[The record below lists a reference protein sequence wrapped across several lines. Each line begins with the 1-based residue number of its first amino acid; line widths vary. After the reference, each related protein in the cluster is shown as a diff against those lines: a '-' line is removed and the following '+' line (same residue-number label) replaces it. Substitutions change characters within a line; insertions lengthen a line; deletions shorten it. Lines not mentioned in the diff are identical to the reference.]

1 VTIIRLATVKAIF
14 ACLVSL
20 FVLLAL
26 SPAATKSVRI
36 YVTNYA
42 DTTVDVIDP
51 VTKKIVQVIDGIPNP
66 HGIALSPDGKR
77 VYVTSEVAHVLAVVD
92 QETGKILKKV
102 PLSGMPNNIA
112 VTKDGGQVLVC
123 IRSEPGALDI
133 VDAISLER
141 VKSIRT
147 KNGLHNVLVTPD
159 GKYAVASSPAGHS
172 LVVIDLQTGQ
182 LSWDVKFD
190 QETRMLAMESGPDG
204 PVRRVFV
211 QLAYVHGFAVV
222 DFATHREVARI
233 NLPAEPKGF
242 EGEATA
248 SGPTHGIGVNP
259 DGKTLWITTA
269 SNRCVF
275 VYSLPDLK
283 PLGYVPTGV
292 HPAWLSFSPDGKMV
306 YVSNTI
312 EDGTLSLIDAE
323 SMKELARIPVGHKP
337 MRTTSLELP

>member
-1 VTIIRLATVKAIF
+1 MANIWLATVKARYG
-14 ACLVSL
+14 CVVSL
-20 FVLLAL
+20 CMLLTMSSAE
-26 SPAATKSVRI
+26 TRSVRV

-51 VTKKIVQVIDGIPNP
+51 ATKKIVQVIDGIQNP

-77 VYVTSEVAHVLAVVD
+77 IYVTSEFEHVLAVVD
-92 QETGKILKKV
+92 RESGKITKKV
-102 PLSGMPNNIA
+102 ALTGMPNNIA
-112 VTKDGGQVLVC
+112 VTRDGGRVLVC
-123 IRSEPGALDI
+123 IRSEPGGLDM
-133 VDAISLER
+133 VDTTSLER
-141 VKSIRT
+141 LKSIPVRT
-147 KNGLHNVLVTPD
+147 GLHNAIVSPD

-172 LVVIDLQTGQ
+172 LVVIDLRTEQ
-182 LSWDVKFD
+182 LAWDVKFD

-204 PVRRVFV
+204 SIKRIFV

-233 NLPAEPKGF
+233 NLPTEPKGF
-242 EGEATA
+242 EGEASA

-259 DGKTLWITTA
+259 DGKTLWITAA

-283 PLGYVPTGV
+283 PLGSVPTGV
-292 HPAWLSFSPDGKMV
+292 HPAWLSFSPDGKAV

-312 EDGTLSLIDAE
+312 EDGTLSVIDAE
-323 SMKELARIPVGHKP
+323 SMKEVARIPVGHKP
-337 MRTTSLELP
+337 MRTTSFVLP

>member
-1 VTIIRLATVKAIF
+1 MLLTLSF
-14 ACLVSL
+14 AE
-20 FVLLAL
+20 
-26 SPAATKSVRI
+26 TKSVRV

-51 VTKKIVQVIDGIPNP
+51 TTKKIVQVIDGIQNP

-77 VYVTSEVAHVLAVVD
+77 VYVTSEFEHVLAVVD
-92 QETGKILKKV
+92 RETGKIVKKIA
-102 PLSGMPNNIA
+102 LTGMPNNIA
-112 VTKDGGQVLVC
+112 VTTDGGRVLVC

-133 VDAISLER
+133 VNATSSER
-141 VKSIRT
+141 VRSIPT
-147 KNGLHNVLVTPD
+147 KTGLHNVLVTAD

-172 LVVIDLQTGQ
+172 VVVIDLRSEQPV
-182 LSWDVKFD
+182 WEVKFD
-190 QETRMLAMESGPDG
+190 QETRMLAMESRPDG
-204 PVRRVFV
+204 SIRRIFV

-222 DFATHREVARI
+222 DFATHQEVARI
-233 NLPAEPKGF
+233 NLPTEPKGF
-242 EGEATA
+242 EGEASA

-283 PLGYVPTGV
+283 PLGYVPTGM

-312 EDGTLSLIDAE
+312 EDGTLSIIDAE
-323 SMKELARIPVGHKP
+323 SMKEVARIPVGHKP
-337 MRTTSLELP
+337 MRTTSFVLP